1 MSKTIIES
9 PSDLYDLVGTTL
21 GPSPSMEITQERI
34 NQFAD
39 ATGDHQW
46 IHIDAERAATGPFGA
61 TIAHGYL
68 TMSLAAKFMP
78 EIIEVRGI
86 AMGVN
91 YGTEK
96 IRFPSPVTVGS
107 KLSATGTVVSVEESS
122 GGIKMVLRIVMQA
135 EGAEKPA
142 CIVDAISVYFPA

>member
-1 MSKTIIES
+1 MSKTVIES
-9 PSDLYDLVGTTL
+9 PADLYDLVGQTL
-21 GPSPSMEITQERI
+21 GPSPSMEITQARI
-34 NQFAD
+34 DQFAE

-46 IHIDAERAATGPFGA
+46 IHVDPDMAAKGPFGA

-78 EIIEVRGI
+78 EIIEVKGI
-86 AMGVN
+86 SMGVN

-96 IRFPSPVTVGS
+96 TRFPSPVRVGS
-107 KLSATGTVVSVEESS
+107 KLSATGTVLSVKEAK
-122 GGIKMVLRIVMQA
+122 GGIKMVFQIVIQA

-142 CIVDAISVYFPA
+142 CIVDSISVYFP

>member
-1 MSKTIIES
+1 MQRVIIS
-9 PSDLYDLVGTTL
+9 GFILMPNAL
-21 GPSPSMEITQERI
+21 PQ
-34 NQFAD
+34 
-39 ATGDHQW
+39 
-46 IHIDAERAATGPFGA
+46 GPFGA

-96 IRFPSPVTVGS
+96 TRFPSPVTVGS
-107 KLSATGTVVSVEESS
+107 KLSATGTV
-122 GGIKMVLRIVMQA
+122 GIGRRGKRRH
-135 EGAEKPA
+135 
-142 CIVDAISVYFPA
+142 

>member
-1 MSKTIIES
+1 MTKTVIES
-9 PSDLYDLVGTTL
+9 PADLYDLVGKTL

-46 IHIDAERAATGPFGA
+46 IHIDAEKAANGPFCA
-61 TIAHGYL
+61 TSAHGYL
-68 TMSLAAKFMP
+68 TMLLAAQFMP
-78 EIIEVRGI
+78 EIIDVKGI

-96 IRFPSPVTVGS
+96 TRCPSPVTVGS
-107 KLSATGTVVSVEESS
+107 KLSATGTVVSVEEAS

-135 EGAEKPA
+135 EGAAKPA

>member
-1 MSKTIIES
+1 
-9 PSDLYDLVGTTL
+9 
-21 GPSPSMEITQERI
+21 MEITQERI

-46 IHIDAERAATGPFGA
+46 IHIDAERAAKGPFGA
-61 TIAHGYL
+61 TIHGYL

-78 EIIEVRGI
+78 EIIEVR
-86 AMGVN
+86 ASQWSELWHRKN
-91 YGTEK
+91 TL
-96 IRFPSPVTVGS
+96 PSPVTVGS
-107 KLSATGTVVSVEESS
+107 KLSATGTVISVEEAS

-142 CIVDAISVYFPA
+142 CIVDAISVYFLRKTR

>member
-1 MSKTIIES
+1 MRVFENLDEYAGAVGEELGV
-9 PSDLYDLVGTTL
+9 SDWFELDQDRV
-21 GPSPSMEITQERI
+21 

-46 IHIDAERAATGPFGA
+46 IHIDAEKAANGPFGA

-96 IRFPSPVTVGS
+96 TRFPSPVTVGS
-107 KLSATGTVVSVEESS
+107 KLSATGTVVSVEEAS
-122 GGIKMVLRIVMQA
+122 GGIKMILRIVMQA

>member
-1 MSKTIIES
+1 MRVFENLDEYAAAVGQELGV
-9 PSDLYDLVGTTL
+9 SDWFELDQDRV
-21 GPSPSMEITQERI
+21 

-46 IHIDAERAATGPFGA
+46 IHIDAEKAANGPFGA

-86 AMGVN
+86 VMGVN

-96 IRFPSPVTVGS
+96 TRFPSPVTVGS
-107 KLSATGTVVSVEESS
+107 KLSATGTVVSVEEAS
-122 GGIKMVLRIVMQA
+122 GGIKMILRIVMQA

>member
-1 MSKTIIES
+1 MRVFENLDEYAAAVGEELGV
-9 PSDLYDLVGTTL
+9 SDWFELDQNRV
-21 GPSPSMEITQERI
+21 

-46 IHIDAERAATGPFGA
+46 IHIDAEKAANGPFGA

-96 IRFPSPVTVGS
+96 TRFPSPVTVGS
-107 KLSATGTVVSVEESS
+107 KLSATGTVVSVEEAS
-122 GGIKMVLRIVMQA
+122 GGIKMILRIVMQA